1 MPQPQIQRALG
12 KPQGCGNARGGGSK
26 RVVSVVYP
34 PHPGW
39 PTRSAPTMSQGLC
52 SNQGA
57 REIPWTLL
65 LTTVHPAYNDDTLP
79 KKNKPELLPRAT
91 TPVATLS
98 SLHEDQQ
105 HKAIALQLSD
115 EQKIDRLDFK
125 NRDVHLDYYLEC
137 TKP

>member
-1 MPQPQIQRALG
+1 MVPI
-12 KPQGCGNARGGGSK
+12 
-26 RVVSVVYP
+26 
-34 PHPGW
+34 
-39 PTRSAPTMSQGLC
+39 
-52 SNQGA
+52 
-57 REIPWTLL
+57 ILL

-91 TPVATLS
+91 TAVATLS

-105 HKAIALQLSD
+105 HKAIALQLSG
-115 EQKIDRLDFK
+115 EQKIDRSISL